1 MDEVDAIK
9 FERARLASRK
19 TSRTKTTHDRSRE
32 FEIDLYS
39 ILLANCRNGK
49 SAFRN
54 ILESHYSDY
63 YRPYFDG
70 SAWKTG
76 KYSQVQSAYFERI
89 VHLLVQF
96 SESIPDILEI
106 GAGSG
111 ELARF
116 LSSKF
121 NDTPIL
127 CTDKMPSSVTLIN
140 EIANREGGNVRSTF
154 IDIDDPQ
161 TTLFKNK
168 FVVSSYA
175 LMYLGLPNSS
185 FFETLLQSEPL
196 GGLFLEPIFDDIDPS
211 NPFAAERKTYYEDN
225 SYNKEWYSQFCSLM
239 IQKGNYEIIYRKS
252 LFFAHNSLLPITAIL
267 WKKTNS

>member
-9 FERARLASRK
+9 FERARLESRK

-39 ILLANCRNGK
+39 ILLANYRNGK

-76 KYSQVQSAYFERI
+76 KYRQVQSAYFERI

-175 LMYLGLPNSS
+175 LMYLGLSNSF

-196 GGLFLEPIFDDIDPS
+196 GGLFLEPIFDDIDSS
-211 NPFAAERKTYYEDN
+211 NQFAAERKNYYEDN
-225 SYNKEWYSQFCSLM
+225 SYNKEWCSQFCSL
-239 IQKGNYEIIYRKS
+239 IIEQGNYEIIYRKPF
-252 LFFAHNSLLPITAIL
+252 FFAHNSLLPITAIL